1 MSNSTIVYKDRLIRV
16 NPENAYR
23 LGYSSNGGRTWL
35 RLHDKNAN
43 TGEFKELIDKG
54 NELLAETT
62 KGVFYSRDGGRVWF
76 CRSRRK

>member
-23 LGYSSNGGRTWL
+23 LDYSSNGGRTWL

-43 TGEFKELIDKG
+43 TGEFKELIDKRKRQRVFFIPAMEG
-54 NELLAETT
+54 ECGFAAVVENNEEHP
-62 KGVFYSRDGGRVWF
+62 
-76 CRSRRK
+76 